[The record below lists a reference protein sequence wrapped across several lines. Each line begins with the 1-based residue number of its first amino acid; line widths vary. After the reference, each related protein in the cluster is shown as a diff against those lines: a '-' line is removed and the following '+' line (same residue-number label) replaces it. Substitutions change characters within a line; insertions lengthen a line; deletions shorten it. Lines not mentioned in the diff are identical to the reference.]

1 MYLLK
6 VQNSFGFLVIYVV
19 KMVVKVDERLS
30 GEFFYKI
37 SMIFDIVYDKFI
49 NVKIK
54 EVTESLALVM
64 FGKQDFNVIIVLDIQ
79 FGFVVYFWI
88 NN

>member
-1 MYLLK
+1 MYFLK
-6 VQNSFGFLVIYVV
+6 VQNNFGFLVIYVV

-64 FGKQDFNVIIVLDIQ
+64 FGI
-79 FGFVVYFWI
+79 
-88 NN
+88 

>member
-64 FGKQDFNVIIVLDIQ
+64 FGK
-79 FGFVVYFWI
+79 
-88 NN
+88 

>member
-37 SMIFDIVYDKFI
+37 SMIFEIVYDKFI

-64 FGKQDFNVIIVLDIQ
+64 FGI
-79 FGFVVYFWI
+79 
-88 NN
+88 

>member
-1 MYLLK
+1 MNKYEGKKMYLLK

-64 FGKQDFNVIIVLDIQ
+64 FGI
-79 FGFVVYFWI
+79 
-88 NN
+88 

>member
-1 MYLLK
+1 
-6 VQNSFGFLVIYVV
+6 
-19 KMVVKVDERLS
+19 MVVKVDECLS

-64 FGKQDFNVIIVLDIQ
+64 FGI
-79 FGFVVYFWI
+79 
-88 NN
+88 

>member
-1 MYLLK
+1 MYFLK
-6 VQNSFGFLVIYVV
+6 VQNNFGFLVIYVV

-54 EVTESLALVM
+54 EVMESLVLVM
-64 FGKQDFNVIIVLDIQ
+64 FGI
-79 FGFVVYFWI
+79 
-88 NN
+88 

>member
-1 MYLLK
+1 MYFLK
-6 VQNSFGFLVIYVV
+6 VQNNFGFLVIYVV

-54 EVTESLALVM
+54 EVIESLVLVM
-64 FGKQDFNVIIVLDIQ
+64 FGI
-79 FGFVVYFWI
+79 
-88 NN
+88 

>member
-37 SMIFDIVYDKFI
+37 SMIFDIVFDKFI

-64 FGKQDFNVIIVLDIQ
+64 FGI
-79 FGFVVYFWI
+79 
-88 NN
+88 

>member
-54 EVTESLALVM
+54 EVMESLALVM
-64 FGKQDFNVIIVLDIQ
+64 FGK
-79 FGFVVYFWI
+79 
-88 NN
+88 

>member
-64 FGKQDFNVIIVLDIQ
+64 FGI
-79 FGFVVYFWI
+79 
-88 NN
+88 

>member
-37 SMIFDIVYDKFI
+37 SMIFEIVYDKFI

-64 FGKQDFNVIIVLDIQ
+64 FGK
-79 FGFVVYFWI
+79 
-88 NN
+88 

>member
-1 MYLLK
+1 MYFLK
-6 VQNSFGFLVIYVV
+6 VQNNFGFLVIYVV

-54 EVTESLALVM
+54 EVTESLVLVM
-64 FGKQDFNVIIVLDIQ
+64 FGI
-79 FGFVVYFWI
+79 
-88 NN
+88 